1 MAETVRLR
9 IVCENPP
16 PVDGSSVMFGLQ
28 DKKPSLIEGTLQA
41 DGALHFGCVLAVKRE
56 GDTANFLGAFAHGTP
71 KERFLYLSYGRRD
84 GNGFEWIRRI
94 KVQLG
99 TIPLELLDNAI
110 AEHRALVAR
119 IDGRR
124 AASVRPMWTLE

>member
-16 PVDGSSVMFGLQ
+16 PTDGSSVMFGLQ
-28 DKKPSLIEGTLQA
+28 DKKPSLLEGTPQA
-41 DGALHFGCVLAVKRE
+41 DGALHFECDLDVKRDGE
-56 GDTANFLGAFAHGTP
+56 TANFLGAFAQGTP
-71 KERFLYLSYGRRD
+71 KERFLYISYGRRE

-99 TIPLELLDNAI
+99 TIPPELLDRAI
-110 AEHRALVAR
+110 AECRALVAR

-124 AASVRPMWTLE
+124 AASVRPTWTVE

>member
-1 MAETVRLR
+1 MAETVRLQ

-16 PVDGSSVMFGLQ
+16 PVDDLSVMFGLQ
-28 DKKPSLIEGTLQA
+28 DKKPSLIAGTPQS
-41 DGALHFGCVLAVKRE
+41 DGALHFECVLDVKRE
-56 GDTANFLGAFAHGTP
+56 GDAANFLGAFAHGTP

-84 GNGFEWIRRI
+84 GNTFEWIRRI

-99 TIPLELLDNAI
+99 TIPLELLDKAI
-110 AEHRALVAR
+110 AERRALVAR

-124 AASVRPMWTLE
+124 AGSVRPTWTLE